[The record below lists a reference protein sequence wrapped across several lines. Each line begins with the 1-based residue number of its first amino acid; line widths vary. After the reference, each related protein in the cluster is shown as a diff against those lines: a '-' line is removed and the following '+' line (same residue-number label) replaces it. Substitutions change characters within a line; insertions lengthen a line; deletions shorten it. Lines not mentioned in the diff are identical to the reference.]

1 MSEAD
6 ISKATA
12 RPWQVEPQA
21 VRHPKGPTIA
31 WCPTGVTLGA
41 GIRIDHTEA
50 TANAELIARAVNSYD
65 AMLVA
70 LQELLPANT
79 ALAQQASVWRPIVE
93 RAEAAIRLA
102 EGREQAP

>member
-70 LQELLPANT
+70 LQELVARDAGLSTPA
-79 ALAQQASVWRPIVE
+79 LD
-93 RAEAAIRLA
+93 RARAAIRLA
-102 EGREQAP
+102 EGKEPAA